1 MPANVIRPIPT
12 RPSSL
17 PVPERPQSQTTME
30 TDQSESQG
38 YTNNFTLQMMSVRE
52 NRFVYP

>member
-17 PVPERPQSQTTME
+17 PVPERPQSQTTLD
-30 TDQSESQG
+30 TDQSESQESIEHCS
-38 YTNNFTLQMMSVRE
+38 NIQESLVPEQFLDS
-52 NRFVYP
+52 

>member
-17 PVPERPQSQTTME
+17 PVPERPQSQTTLD
-30 TDQSESQG
+30 TDQSESQESISRIVSAR
-38 YTNNFTLQMMSVRE
+38 TV
-52 NRFVYP
+52 P